1 MNVILSTVHLLLPYC
16 CMKHPCSFRVYVYM
30 YMNIVYIYIY
40 IYTENILEYI
50 ECDLVQIIPDQKTR
64 SII

>member
-1 MNVILSTVHLLLPYC
+1 
-16 CMKHPCSFRVYVYM
+16 MKHPCSFRVYVYM